1 MNCFQGIDIM
11 SKRCGYISCVIL
23 TLLAAIFLFACSGE
37 DEASGDG
44 DADGIDSSV
53 DGDDRADGDTD
64 SADPCA
70 ALQCEPGGECL
81 KKKNGNPYCF
91 CDDGYYA
98 NNGLTKCLPR
108 NIDGDTDR
116 DRDYDTTACN
126 PASTPWPSLPCCDSD
141 GSGPRPCI
149 IDLDFEYTNDIGEFT
164 LGFRDARVLDSF
176 DVSGDKIAL
185 IQWMSEGNP
194 KNGIK
199 IFDYKTK

>member
-1 MNCFQGIDIM
+1 M
-11 SKRCGYISCVIL
+11 IL

-70 ALQCEPGGECL
+70 ALQYEPGGECL